1 VSVHEKAVR
10 PQLPTGGAVGE
21 LESPKSSQALTEQA
35 VLNDGHDRHLVRRF
49 AHGNGPPG
57 LPPGIY
63 FRLLLIGYF
72 EGRTMALGAMLT
84 VLWMLI
90 DEGITAIWSP
100 PRDRTR
106 SDRPL
111 LGFLVA
117 ELVA

>member
-1 VSVHEKAVR
+1 MDTTDISYDA
-10 PQLPTGGAVGE
+10 
-21 LESPKSSQALTEQA
+21 SPMAMS
-35 VLNDGHDRHLVRRF
+35 R
-49 AHGNGPPG
+49 PG